1 MGSKAKNRRASTP
14 QVWRRCTSGAPSG
27 DELPSPDLSVCC
39 EPAINWSCL
48 VHTAPPGQKNGPT
61 GPNWVEAGR
70 FLAEPAPYWV
80 EHARDWDE
88 TAQVFAEPALT
99 RVDSAPKSV
108 KPVPSSVES
117 ARRCRPEMGRTSCG
131 QLARAGEVW
140 RQSAPQSK
148 EQRWLDPAT
157 TLCRELPYFGR
168 VCQTFGRARPSFG
181 RTHVE
186 VDQLNSRV
194 APRPTLSRSTCDSVC
209 LRRRLS
215 ALAPKLAEV

>member
-157 TLCRELPYFGR
+157 TLCGELPIIW
-168 VCQTFGRARPSFG
+168 PSLPNLWSSPP
-181 RTHVE
+181 
-186 VDQLNSRV
+186 QLWPNPRRS
-194 APRPTLSRSTCDSVC
+194 RPTQLQSCPPPHIVQIH
-209 LRRRLS
+209 L
-215 ALAPKLAEV
+215 